1 MRTFLAAPPVSAFA
15 MVMGLSGL
23 SLTWSKFFHV
33 SQFQLAQD
41 ISLVFG
47 LLATVVFLV
56 LAAGLVRKQLQAP
69 EKLIEEWNHPVK
81 SSFFGAISVGVC
93 LLAAVIVPYSCLLY
107 TSPSPRDV
115 EESRMPSSA

>member
-23 SLTWSKFFHV
+23 SLTWSKFSHV

-41 ISLVFG
+41 VSLAFG
-47 LLATVVFLV
+47 FLAIALFLV
-56 LAAGLVRKQLQAP
+56 LAVGLVRKQIQTP
-69 EKLIEEWNHPVK
+69 EKLVEEWNHPVK

-93 LLAAVIVPYSCLLY
+93 LLAAVIVPYSFRWLKLFGSLELAY
-107 TSPSPRDV
+107 I
-115 EESRMPSSA
+115 